1 MKGMISETYLSY
13 IGAPGYENVEPIRA
27 PVKISKT
34 IQYLQDFFN
43 HDDVETTLRYIGA
56 YEVEQHKK
64 EDGCMKK
71 ITGYLID
78 VQNGTAGPV
87 TIDKSLESYYK
98 VLNCEFIDIVSRA
111 IGSEKRVFD
120 IICDDEA
127 LMNDDARLSAVD
139 TYGNMML
146 FGNLLIV
153 KFDGVDDEMSL
164 TEDGIRYV
172 RQYVKTL
179 GTYRHPEPYPI
190 LTWVEYE

>member
-1 MKGMISETYLSY
+1 
-13 IGAPGYENVEPIRA
+13 
-27 PVKISKT
+27 
-34 IQYLQDFFN
+34 
-43 HDDVETTLRYIGA
+43 
-56 YEVEQHKK
+56 
-64 EDGCMKK
+64 MKK

-78 VQNGTAGPV
+78 VQNGTAGHV

-98 VLNCEFIDIVSRA
+98 ILNCEFIDITH
-111 IGSEKRVFD
+111 RVIVGEQREFD

-139 TYGNMML
+139 THGNMML
-146 FGNLLIV
+146 FGNLFVV

-164 TEDGIRYV
+164 TEDDINYV
-172 RQYVKTL
+172 KQYVKTL